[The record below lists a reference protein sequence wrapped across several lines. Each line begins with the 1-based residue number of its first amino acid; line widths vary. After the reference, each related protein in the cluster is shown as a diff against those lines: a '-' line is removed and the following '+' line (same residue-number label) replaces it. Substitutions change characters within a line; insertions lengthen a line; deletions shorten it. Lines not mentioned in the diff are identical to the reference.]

1 MAEKFKYL
9 RSLWGTGGP
18 TIMQIVV
25 GASQDIVKGDLIIVD
40 ATNGKAIKFG
50 AAATGII
57 GIALHDIATTAS
69 PTDADTLDIIVL
81 DSKSV
86 IRCINYTAGTV
97 DAATSAMC
105 WGKAKYDVQTDG
117 KIDFNDVTGGF
128 LIPIA
133 VSNTTAGTTDCV
145 ISAAALWN
153 A

>member
-18 TIMQIVV
+18 TILQVVV
-25 GASQDIVKGDLIIVD
+25 GASQTIVKGDLIKID
-40 ATNGKAIKFG
+40 ATNGKAILFT
-50 AAATGII
+50 AASTGII
-57 GIALHDIATTAS
+57 GIALEDITTGAS
-69 PTDADTLDIIVL
+69 PTDADVLNVIAL
-81 DSKSV
+81 DSRSV
-86 IRCINYTAGTV
+86 IRCVNYTAGTT

-133 VSNTTAGTTDCV
+133 PSDTVAGTTDVV